1 MLIKAN
7 NLTRYNID
15 HGLEILRI
23 HIAPIGFEVDRIV
36 LPAIAMKSDRVWL
49 IIHNDPKDSL
59 GKSFRDN
66 ITGDLDKHKIEYQFE
81 NTDRADLFDT
91 FRALKTIISKEKKN
105 TIFINVSTGSKIQ
118 AIACMMACMMF
129 KDEVNIKPYYAEPE
143 KYATTPKEQE
153 TIGLKRIITLP
164 EYKIEIPS
172 NNLIDCLTLIY
183 QRKNNT
189 ITQKDLKDK
198 ALEKNLIHL
207 EKTKN
212 RDQSAYMAL
221 SKNLLEPLLLKWKFI
236 KVQKVGR
243 HHNVSLTE
251 EGLNA
256 LRFLHTDYL
265 GRES

>member
-105 TIFINVSTGSKIQ
+105 T
-118 AIACMMACMMF
+118 
-129 KDEVNIKPYYAEPE
+129 
-143 KYATTPKEQE
+143 
-153 TIGLKRIITLP
+153 
-164 EYKIEIPS
+164 
-172 NNLIDCLTLIY
+172 
-183 QRKNNT
+183 
-189 ITQKDLKDK
+189 
-198 ALEKNLIHL
+198 
-207 EKTKN
+207 
-212 RDQSAYMAL
+212 
-221 SKNLLEPLLLKWKFI
+221 
-236 KVQKVGR
+236 
-243 HHNVSLTE
+243 
-251 EGLNA
+251 
-256 LRFLHTDYL
+256 
-265 GRES
+265 